1 MSHFITG
8 HAAVLMTGY
17 RHHAFQVQF
26 CHLPFFRM
34 ISMETIVQTGEHL
47 LPLVLQSLI
56 FTPEHPQGQH
66 DKEHQDQP
74 TSYRNSNHSCPEPQ
88 FF

>member
-8 HAAVLMTGY
+8 HTAVLMTSY
-17 RHHAFQVQF
+17 KHHAFQVQF

-47 LPLVLQSLI
+47 LQLVLQSLI
-56 FTPEHPQGQH
+56 FTPGHPQVQH
-66 DKEHQDQP
+66 DKEHQDQL
-74 TSYRNSNHSCPEPQ
+74 TSYRNSSHSCPEL
-88 FF
+88 